1 MSTGTNLNIGP
12 GGKWYGGGGSGK
24 LKESLVPLIGWDKFL
39 KVLALDMD
47 CSVLGLVE
55 VLKRSSI
62 GLTLMRVRF
71 GGLFWKGL
79 SICEGVSE
87 AWCATVRNSIGKVER

>member
-1 MSTGTNLNIGP
+1 ML
-12 GGKWYGGGGSGK
+12 
-24 LKESLVPLIGWDKFL
+24 LIGWDKFL
-39 KVLALDMD
+39 KVLALDME

-62 GLTLMRVRF
+62 GLTLMRVWF

-79 SICEGVSE
+79 SICGRVSE
-87 AWCATVRNSIGKVER
+87 AWCDISNISGGWLGGISESAKGFFAMLD

>member
-1 MSTGTNLNIGP
+1 M
-12 GGKWYGGGGSGK
+12 
-24 LKESLVPLIGWDKFL
+24 PLIGWDKFL

-62 GLTLMRVRF
+62 GLTLMRVWF

-79 SICEGVSE
+79 SICGGVDSREHSSGWLRGISE
-87 AWCATVRNSIGKVER
+87 SAKRFFAMLD

>member
-1 MSTGTNLNIGP
+1 M
-12 GGKWYGGGGSGK
+12 
-24 LKESLVPLIGWDKFL
+24 PLTRLDKFL

-62 GLTLMRVRF
+62 GLTLMRVRL

-79 SICEGVSE
+79 SICGGVFE
-87 AWCATVRNSIGKVER
+87 AWCDKSNRREHSGGWLGGISESAKEFFAVLD

>member
-1 MSTGTNLNIGP
+1 M
-12 GGKWYGGGGSGK
+12 
-24 LKESLVPLIGWDKFL
+24 PLIELDKFL

-62 GLTLMRVRF
+62 GLTLIRVWF
-71 GGLFWKGL
+71 GELFWKGL
-79 SICEGVSE
+79 SICGGLFE
-87 AWCATVRNSIGKVER
+87 AWCDISNSREHSGGWLGGISESAKELFAMLD

>member
-1 MSTGTNLNIGP
+1 M
-12 GGKWYGGGGSGK
+12 
-24 LKESLVPLIGWDKFL
+24 PLIELDKFL

-79 SICEGVSE
+79 SISGGFSE
-87 AWCATVRNSIGKVER
+87 AWCDISNSRGESGGWLGVISESAKGFFAMLD